1 MTRPNWA
8 SRRSAAWMLATILL
22 TGACTTSPDQGR
34 PVKSDQKVSPHPT
47 VYAAREVEAPA
58 EIKNQLAVLRSQA
71 MEGEWTFQ
79 IGYTSAMDR
88 PLQQLAGTVPPP
100 NLAVLARRQNA
111 QASVYLAK
119 KRKALDELGASREY
133 IGALATAKE
142 DTSGKADEIAR
153 GRMARRQTMAGLS
166 VETPCISTAQ
176 YFDWRQN
183 RNVAPIRDQGSC
195 GSCWAF
201 GTVASQEASVLD
213 LGGGT
218 TDQSEQEVLSCS
230 GVGSC
235 DGGWW
240 AFGFLQKHGIA
251 TEQNYPYTAKD
262 GFCKKSVPPPTY
274 RASAWAYVRD
284 DGGLPSPPEIK
295 RALCEHGPLVVAV
308 FADGPFMAYTGGTFN
323 ARDKKCKGDG
333 KCINHAVTL
342 MGWDDSKKAWLIRNS
357 WGPTWGEQGYMWI
370 SYSSNDVGY
379 GAAWVESPQPG
390 PRRP

>member
-1 MTRPNWA
+1 MTRASWA
-8 SRRSAAWMLATILL
+8 SRQSAAWMFLATILL
-22 TGACTTSPDQGR
+22 IGACTTPEQGT
-34 PVKSDQKVSPHPT
+34 PVKDDQKISPHPT
-47 VYAAREVEAPA
+47 VYATREVGAPA

-71 MEGEWTFQ
+71 MEGAWTFQ

-88 PLQQLAGTVPPP
+88 SLKQLAGTVAPP
-100 NLAVLARRQNA
+100 NLPVLARRQNFL
-111 QASVYLAK
+111 ASIYLAE
-119 KRKALDELGASREY
+119 KRKALEELAASTESV
-133 IGALATAKE
+133 GALEAAKD
-142 DTSGKADEIAR
+142 DTPGKADKAALE
-153 GRMARRQTMAGLS
+153 RMAKVQTMARWS
-166 VETPCISTAQ
+166 VGTRCVSTAR

-183 RNVAPIRDQGSC
+183 RNVPPIRDQGSC

-213 LGGGT
+213 FGGGT

-230 GVGSC
+230 GLGSC

-262 GFCKKSVPPPTY
+262 GICKKSVPPPTY
-274 RASAWAYVRD
+274 RAAAWAYVRD
-284 DGGLPSPPEIK
+284 DGGVPSPPEIK
-295 RALCEHGPLVVAV
+295 RALCDHGPLVVAV
-308 FADGPFMAYTGGTFN
+308 FANDPFMAYTGGTFN
-323 ARDKKCKGDG
+323 AHDKKCKGDG
-333 KCINHAVTL
+333 KCINHAVTV

-357 WGPTWGEQGYMWI
+357 WGPTWGEQGHMWI
-370 SYSSNDVGY
+370 SYTSNDVGY